1 MGRQGREKGD
11 KEKRRKYDEMRC
23 YVMQIEE
30 EVANIQKQKRG
41 R

>member
-1 MGRQGREKGD
+1 MGSKGRDIYG
-11 KEKRRKYDEMRC
+11 KEKRRRYDEMRC

-30 EVANIQKQKRG
+30 EVANNQKQKRG

>member
-1 MGRQGREKGD
+1 MGSQGRDIYD
-11 KEKRRKYDEMRC
+11 KEQRRKYDEMRC